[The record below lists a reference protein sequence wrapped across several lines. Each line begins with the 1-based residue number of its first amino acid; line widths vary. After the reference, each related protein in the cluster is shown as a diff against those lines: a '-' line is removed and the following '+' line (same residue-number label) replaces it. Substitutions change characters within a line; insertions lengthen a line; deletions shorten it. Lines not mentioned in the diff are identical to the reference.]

1 MEAIKQLFWSS
12 RPVSWIN
19 TAFPFGATYVFIN
32 NKVDL
37 TFVIGTLFFLI
48 PYNLLMY
55 GINDVFDYE
64 SDLRNPRK
72 GGIEGALLNKKWHKL
87 TLWSST
93 LLCVPFLVYLYAIS
107 DMNSA
112 LWLTLFIFTVVAYSA
127 PKLRFKERGFLDSL
141 TSASHFVGPMIY
153 ALSLSGVDLGERPV
167 LSSILAFTLWGIASH
182 AFGAVQDV
190 KADREADISSI
201 ATMIGAK
208 ATVWFAFIAY
218 AAAGVL
224 VMNTI
229 WPGALAS
236 IAAIPYLLI
245 LTPYLNIT
253 DEDCERANK
262 GWRRFI
268 WLNFFAG
275 AVVSLILIWSSLN

>member
-19 TAFPFGATYVFIN
+19 TAFPFGATYLFIN
-32 NKVDL
+32 NRVDL
-37 TFVIGTLFFLI
+37 TFIVGTLFFLI

-153 ALSLSGVDLGERPV
+153 ALSLSGVDLAERPV

-229 WPGALAS
+229 WPGPLAA

-275 AVVSLILIWSSLN
+275 AVVSLILIWSSIN